1 MRIGSVQVRANN
13 EDWQEV
19 LKNYSK
25 EGEERNLDLI
35 VFPEA
40 FVSNETRTE
49 EVIKKG
55 RTISKEFSL
64 SFILTKDL
72 EAYVFNKGEFLGKY
86 RKLALFC
93 DEKEKKAGNELKLFK
108 IGGVKIGVMICYDL
122 YFPEYARILT
132 SMGADLIVHSSSS
145 HKAQRTMWEAL
156 VKARSIENQLPLVT
170 SCSISDETPL
180 GGSMIVTPHFEI
192 NKSAGYGEEK
202 MISADIEI
210 GKWKKFREKASPVK
224 DATELFKKNT
234 WGPFLKDRNE
244 KVIKKYSDELLK
256 I

>member
-1 MRIGSVQVRANN
+1 MKVGSVQVKANN
-13 EDWQEV
+13 EDWQRV
-19 LKNYSK
+19 MKSYSQ
-25 EGEERNLDLI
+25 EAEERNLDLI

-40 FVSNETRTE
+40 FISNETQTE
-49 EVIKKG
+49 EVTKKG

-64 SFILTKDL
+64 SLVLTKDL

-93 DEKEKKAGNELKLFK
+93 DEKEKKAGNELKLFEIGGIK
-108 IGGVKIGVMICYDL
+108 IGIMICYDL

-132 SMGADLIVHSSSS
+132 SIGADILIHSSSS

-156 VKARSIENQLPLVT
+156 VKARSTENQLPLVT
-170 SCSISDETPL
+170 SCSISDEVPL
-180 GGSMIVTPHFEI
+180 GGSMIVTPDFGV
-192 NKSAGYGEEK
+192 NKSAGYKKEK

-210 GKWKKFREKASPVK
+210 GKWKEFREEASPVK
-224 DATELFKKNT
+224 DATELFKKNI